1 VALFDAAGPLLFS
14 ATMVFA
20 ASTDLFKM
28 KILNCGPLILA
39 AGFLALAVLEGM
51 PVTEIGSRLG
61 AGLSVLAVCFV
72 LFSSGW
78 IGGGDA
84 KLAAATA
91 LWLGWGQLY
100 NYLLYASLLGGAL
113 SLLVLGF
120 RKRSLPPALANQRW
134 VVRLH
139 DPAGGVPYGIA
150 LAGAALL
157 VYPST
162 EWMGLAG

>member
-1 VALFDAAGPLLFS
+1 VSLFDAAGQLLFS
-14 ATMVFA
+14 TTMVFA

-28 KILNCGPLILA
+28 KILNCGSLILA

-61 AGLSVLAVCFV
+61 AGLCVLAVCFV
-72 LFSSGW
+72 LFNSGW

-100 NYLLYASLLGGAL
+100 NYLLHASLLGGAL

-134 VVRLH
+134 VVQLH
-139 DPAGGVPYGIA
+139 DPTGGVPYGIA

-157 VYPST
+157 VYPPT
-162 EWMGLAG
+162 QWMCSAG